1 MGGIAHYGWC
11 WRESH
16 AYLCM
21 SITVYWIH
29 ILRSPCSMY
38 TVYWS
43 AILKLVP
50 AQSMAWARWHTHVD
64 DLLYLSPPAMQYTHM
79 CTHMYV
85 HTHAGLINWTAS
97 RDTNAQCDKHWS
109 WCSAH
114 ITNRCSSAPTSLFS
128 NDLPGLDTKGPVHCK
143 TTEINPYPAIRYWP
157 TLASSVTVPQLRL
170 YNTLHTVWN
179 DSSS

>member
-21 SITVYWIH
+21 CVHYSLLDPYPPFPLQHVHSLLICHPEVGSSPVNGLSTMTHSCGWSTVPLPSSHAIH
-29 ILRSPCSMY
+29 TR
-38 TVYWS
+38 
-43 AILKLVP
+43 A
-50 AQSMAWARWHTHVD
+50 HT
-64 DLLYLSPPAMQYTHM
+64 
-79 CTHMYV
+79 CTS
-85 HTHAGLINWTAS
+85 TNAGLINWTAS

>member
-1 MGGIAHYGWC
+1 MYVC
-11 WRESH
+11 P
-16 AYLCM
+16 LQ
-21 SITVYWIH
+21 SIGSISSV
-29 ILRSPCSMY
+29 
-38 TVYWS
+38 
-43 AILKLVP
+43 
-50 AQSMAWARWHTHVD
+50 
-64 DLLYLSPPAMQYTHM
+64 PPAACTQSIDLPSWSWFQPSQWPEHDDTLMWMIYCTSPLQPCNTHTCAHT
-79 CTHMYV
+79 CTS
-85 HTHAGLINWTAS
+85 THAGLINWTAS
-97 RDTNAQCDKHWS
+97 RDTSAQCDKHWS